1 MELSLINVLVDTD
14 ILKNFQPGQKIEKQL
29 WIEQAKSILNQGVQ
43 DSQANTI
50 PVLSEYLDVL
60 KNDQSRFYDFLSDFL
75 PIGYV
80 TLDEKGIVKGVNPAA
95 AEMLGVE
102 KSLLINTDF
111 RNFIHKE
118 DQKIFRLDKN
128 CLSGLPHPFFD
139 VRLKKRQ
146 SLFWSRV
153 YVSINEY
160 SQVCDRQIRLILCDI
175 TDLKQAEHE
184 RIRLKRQ
191 LQQAQKM
198 GTIGVLSSGIVHD
211 FNSILHPIIGSLEIL
226 IDAKARDM
234 ELQEALKNVLTSA
247 KRADNLAKQILKFS
261 HQADLRVSSVK
272 IGPIIREVLQ
282 LIGSTLPA
290 NIKIIHTIDKGCGPV
305 MADSTHIYQIVMKLI
320 TNAFHSMEHDDG
332 ILEVKLEEIEV
343 TRDVPDGIIL
353 NPGTYACLSVAN
365 TGEGMDISTASKR
378 SELYFTF
385 KEKKRP
391 ILSDIFNIV
400 KKYDGDIC
408 FSKEPGK
415 KGLFQVYI
423 PRGYVFFDTTQV
435 TYDKK

>member
-1 MELSLINVLVDTD
+1 MNVLVDTD
-14 ILKNFQPGQKIEKQL
+14 ILKNFQPGQKIEKQP
-29 WIEQAKSILNQGVQ
+29 WIEQAKTILNQGIQ
-43 DSQANTI
+43 DSRANTI
-50 PVLSEYLDVL
+50 PVLSEVLDVL
-60 KNDQSRFYDFLSDFL
+60 KEDQSLFYNFLS
-75 PIGYV
+75 IGYV
-80 TLDEKGIVKGVNPAA
+80 TLDEKGIVKGANPAA
-95 AEMLGVE
+95 VKMLGVE
-102 KSLLINTDF
+102 KSLLINADF
-111 RNFIHKE
+111 INYIHKE
-118 DQKIFRLDKN
+118 DQKIFRLDGN
-128 CLSGLPHPFFD
+128 CLSDLPHPFFD

-146 SLFWSRV
+146 GLFWSRV

-160 SQVCDRQIRLILCDI
+160 SQVCERQIRLILCDI
-175 TDLKQAEHE
+175 KDLKRVEQEK
-184 RIRLKRQ
+184 IRLKRQ
-191 LQQAQKM
+191 LQQVQKM

-226 IDAKARDM
+226 IEATARDS
-234 ELQEALKNVLTSA
+234 ELQAALKNVFTSA
-247 KRADNLAKQILKFS
+247 KRADNLAQQILKFS

-320 TNAFHSMEHDDG
+320 TNAFHSMEHDEG

-365 TGEGMDISTASKR
+365 TGEGMDISTTSMI
-378 SELYFTF
+378 SEPYFIF
-385 KEKKRP
+385 KEKKTRP

-400 KKYDGDIC
+400 KKVDGDIC
-408 FSKEPGK
+408 FSSEPGK
-415 KGLFQVYI
+415 GSLFQVYI

>member
-14 ILKNFQPGQKIEKQL
+14 ILKNFQPGHKIEKQP
-29 WIEQAKSILNQGVQ
+29 WIEQAKTIFNQGVQ
-43 DSQANTI
+43 GSQANSI
-50 PVLSEYLDVL
+50 PVLSDYLEVL
-60 KNDQSRFYDFLSDFL
+60 KNYQSQFYDFLS
-75 PIGYV
+75 IGYV

-95 AEMLGVE
+95 AKMLGG

-111 RNFIHKE
+111 KNLIHKE
-118 DQKIFRLDKN
+118 DQKKFRLDKN
-128 CLSGLPHPFFD
+128 YLSDLPHPFFD

-160 SQVCDRQIRLILCDI
+160 SLVHGRQIRLILCDI
-175 TDLKQAEHE
+175 TDLKHAEQE
-184 RIRLKRQ
+184 KIKLKRQ
-191 LQQAQKM
+191 LQQVQKM

-226 IDAKARDM
+226 IDATARDR
-234 ELQEALKNVLTSA
+234 ELKEALKNVLTSA

-261 HQADLRVSSVK
+261 RQADLGVSSVK

-282 LIGSTLPA
+282 LIGSTLST
-290 NIKIIHTIDKGCGPV
+290 NIKIISTIDKGCGPV
-305 MADSTHIYQIVMKLI
+305 RADSTHIYQIVMKLI

-332 ILEVKLEEIEV
+332 ILEVKLEEIEI

-365 TGEGMDISTASKR
+365 TGEGMDISPTSMISKPC
-378 SELYFTF
+378 FTF
-385 KEKKRP
+385 KEKKTRP

-400 KKYDGDIC
+400 KKYDGDIS
-408 FSKEPGK
+408 FSNEPGK
-415 KGLFQVYI
+415 GSLFQVYI